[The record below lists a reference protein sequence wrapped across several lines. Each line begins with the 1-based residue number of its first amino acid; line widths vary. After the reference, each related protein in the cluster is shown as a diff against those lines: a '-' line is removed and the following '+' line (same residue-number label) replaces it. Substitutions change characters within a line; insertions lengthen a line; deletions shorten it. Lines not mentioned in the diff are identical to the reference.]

1 MLSINEND
9 LNLLEEKK
17 NRLEEI
23 RQKKIEGV
31 MLRSKCRYTD
41 MGDKPRKY
49 FLNLE
54 SRNFTSKVITK
65 LVDANDVEYVNTNE
79 IIYQQNEYYKTLYS
93 ETIHIDD
100 KPLKETLGENTKKI
114 SENDSSGLESEIT
127 YSELSS
133 ALRNMKNGKSPGF
146 DGSTIEFLKL
156 CLARFRNV
164 HNKIIKLWL

>member
-1 MLSINEND
+1 MLSINESD

-31 MLRSKCRYTD
+31 MLRSRCRYTD
-41 MGDKPRKY
+41 MSDKPRKY

-79 IIYQQNEYYKTLYS
+79 IINQQNEYYKTLYS

-100 KPLKETLGENTKKI
+100 KPLEETLGENIKKNI
-114 SENDSSGLESEIT
+114 
-127 YSELSS
+127 
-133 ALRNMKNGKSPGF
+133 
-146 DGSTIEFLKL
+146 
-156 CLARFRNV
+156 
-164 HNKIIKLWL
+164 